1 MPNKC
6 EQTKASK
13 TIKSAKRTSWQQDV
27 SKLNSR
33 TQAKKIWDMI
43 RKITG
48 KNKNNKHVH
57 IKSNRNICLTAKDIS
72 NALEENFQ
80 KTLLV
85 QIIPK
90 TFRT

>member
-1 MPNKC
+1 
-6 EQTKASK
+6 
-13 TIKSAKRTSWQQDV
+13 
-27 SKLNSR
+27 
-33 TQAKKIWDMI
+33 MI